1 MGRDPPKELPVERP
15 DVSCGS
21 GESPSGSGPAC
32 WRKALPSESAELLA
46 KTASKSTG
54 VIIELSPI
62 SPASASACAPTNQ
75 NRF

>member
-1 MGRDPPKELPVERP
+1 MLLLPELPVERP
-15 DVSCGS
+15 DVSCGR

-32 WRKALPSESAELLA
+32 WRKALPRESAELLA

-62 SPASASACAPTNQ
+62 SPASAA
-75 NRF
+75 